1 LRLSNNFDKKFLLA
15 GKIVGVHGIRG
26 FLKFESYLEESLPV
40 PGSQICLR
48 FNQEKERAYKVISA
62 QFRKRPILLCLEG
75 ITDRTAAESLIGSEM
90 WMERSNLPE
99 LEDGSYYW
107 FEIEGLSVF
116 DLGGNNLGK
125 VISILPTGS
134 NDVYVVR
141 NGEKEILI
149 PAIESVIKK
158 IDPEKGIMV
167 VDLPE
172 GL

>member
-1 LRLSNNFDKKFLLA
+1 
-15 GKIVGVHGIRG
+15 
-26 FLKFESYLEESLPV
+26 LEESLPV

-48 FNQEKERAYKVISA
+48 FNQEKERAYKVIST
-62 QFRKRPILLCLEG
+62 QFHKRVILLSLEG

-99 LEDGSYYW
+99 PEDGSYYW
-107 FEIEGLSVF
+107 FDIEGLSVF
-116 DLGGNNLGK
+116 DLGGKNLGK
-125 VISILPTGS
+125 VISIIPTGS
-134 NDVYVVR
+134 NDVYVAQS
-141 NGEKEILI
+141 GEGEILI

-158 IDPEKGIMV
+158 IDLEKGIMA